1 MIPAA
6 GSGEGKYGCTP
17 RFSTMILSGLRGI
30 TLACTCIA
38 LLFISGC
45 ATTAK
50 DRDTAAKTEEINM
63 EEQWGVRIESIR
75 PSAAG
80 NLLDFRY
87 RGNVSWFGM
96 DMKRNIMKAYL
107 IDQES
112 GKTLG
117 VPSGAKVGPL
127 RQTVKYGKPKEDRIY
142 FVLFGNPGGFV
153 KPGNKVTVV
162 IGDFRV
168 ENLVVE

>member
-1 MIPAA
+1 LSILYL
-6 GSGEGKYGCTP
+6 GKSKKEMKGKSVIIIKP
-17 RFSTMILSGLRGI
+17 ILLIGLLVI
-30 TLACTCIA
+30 TC
-38 LLFISGC
+38 LLMGC
-45 ATTAK
+45 AAFPGNRTDKVLAEQK
-50 DRDTAAKTEEINM
+50 QNLEEK
-63 EEQWGVRIESIR
+63 WGIQIESLR
-75 PSAAG
+75 LSAAD

-87 RGNVSWFGM
+87 RII
-96 DMKRNIMKAYL
+96 DPDKALPLVERKNKPYL

-127 RQTVKYGKPKEDRIY
+127 RQTVRYGKPKEDRVY

-162 IGDFRV
+162 IGDFRA

>member
-1 MIPAA
+1 MIPAPHP
-6 GSGEGKYGCTP
+6 GGGTYDLTP
-17 RFSTMILSGLRGI
+17 RFISMFIAGLRGI
-30 TLACTCIA
+30 TLFCTCVA
-38 LLFISGC
+38 LLFASGC
-45 ATTAK
+45 ATLSGEKA
-50 DRDTAAKTEEINM
+50 TAAKGEEISI
-63 EEQWGVRIESIR
+63 EEQWGVQIESIR
-75 PSAAG
+75 TSAAG

-87 RGNVSWFGM
+87 RII
-96 DMKRNIMKAYL
+96 DPDKALPLVERKNKPYL

-112 GKTLG
+112 GKTLS

-127 RQTVKYGKPKEDRIY
+127 RQTVKYGKPKEDRVY

-153 KPGNKVTVV
+153 KPGNKVTIV

>member
-1 MIPAA
+1 
-6 GSGEGKYGCTP
+6 
-17 RFSTMILSGLRGI
+17 MILSGLRGI
-30 TLACTCIA
+30 TLTCPCIV
-38 LLFISGC
+38 LLLLSGC

-50 DRDTAAKTEEINM
+50 DRDKAAKAEEINI

-75 PSAAG
+75 TSAAG

-87 RGNVSWFGM
+87 RII
-96 DMKRNIMKAYL
+96 DPDKALPLVERKNKPYL

-117 VPSGAKVGPL
+117 VPSGAKIGPL
-127 RQTVKYGKPKEDRIY
+127 RQTVRYGKPKEDRIY

-168 ENLVVE
+168 EDLVVE

>member
-1 MIPAA
+1 MVFTA
-6 GSGEGKYGCTP
+6 
-17 RFSTMILSGLRGI
+17 LRGI
-30 TLACTCIA
+30 TLACTCMV
-38 LLFISGC
+38 LLFVSGC
-45 ATTAK
+45 ATTAR
-50 DRDTAAKTEEINM
+50 DRDTAAKAEEITM

-75 PSAAG
+75 TSAAG

-87 RGNVSWFGM
+87 RII
-96 DMKRNIMKAYL
+96 DPDKALPLVERKNKPYL

-117 VPSGAKVGPL
+117 VPSGAKIGPL
-127 RQTVKYGKPKEDRIY
+127 RQTVRYGKPKEDRIY

-162 IGDFRV
+162 IGDFRI